1 MNNSYE
7 CINLQYFFILNV
19 LFDEFINVFVI
30 FFLFSVELQ
39 VGSDSEVVHD
49 EEKTHEEL

>member
-1 MNNSYE
+1 MFLS
-7 CINLQYFFILNV
+7 F
-19 LFDEFINVFVI
+19 